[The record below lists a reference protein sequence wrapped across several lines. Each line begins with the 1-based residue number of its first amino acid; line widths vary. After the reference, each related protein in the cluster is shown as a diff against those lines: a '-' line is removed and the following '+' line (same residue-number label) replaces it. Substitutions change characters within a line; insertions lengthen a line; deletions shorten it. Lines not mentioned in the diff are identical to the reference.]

1 MKIKYLLLSTLVIPF
16 LAGCQKQVY
25 DPTVEKV
32 TETFLNY
39 DGSTLYKNIINKGDV
54 ASYGGQTPTKPSKD
68 GKSYTFDGW
77 EPALGVIEQD
87 TTYTAKYIE
96 STEKVKATFLNYD
109 GTELYSVLVDYG
121 TTPEYVGNLPTVESP
136 LPMYTIDFDGWYP
149 AVGPITTNT
158 VYYAHFTEH
167 LITFNVTFL
176 DYDGSVLYS
185 GKVNYGAT
193 AAYPSELPVPYKP
206 NSEGMV
212 YAFDGWN
219 ESLSNITCDSVFTP
233 KFVGREYSIFTITW
247 RNDDGSILDVQEVEG
262 GKIPLYKDGVPSK
275 PSDFGTDFIYYKFTG
290 WNPSIAAATEDMTYV
305 ATYRDSYLEKNDIIA
320 KVSGG
325 TSVEKE
331 AIAEALR
338 IENRVNAGGIYASYR
353 DTYAIYEDDSD
364 LITLS
369 NKIIAEVDGNKID
382 VALTYDLVGLGDY
395 LFGTTLSKDNRK
407 TNVALNFPSR
417 GTEDAF
423 VYLKLAGLS
432 CGTAKLENVN
442 IKYNFKLIPTQYIY
456 ASMTL
461 DEIYSVTHEQY
472 FSTMGVTYP
481 ETFDIID
488 YDQRTPY
495 YRSNNPESD
504 RPYLYVQVKG
514 KIVYIAP
521 DGNYALLANGDKAI
535 EVYAGAAMNLR
546 EDEFPYLQN
555 KYVEIYG
562 NMGHYSGNMQ
572 LCYVTR
578 IRPCSPSEITEPTI
592 NPEQITEETIKG
604 FKVEGYESQLQ
615 TVDGLMNAI
624 RSVRGTY
631 VEGSLKSNGSSV
643 NEMTSSNSRYTFE
656 LQVGEEQLTVAY
668 DYHTD
673 KNGDL
678 GIFSKVKEIIT
689 SKKTVTLVGSMRYNV
704 DHSYGFNPYATR
716 GGHWTIVP
724 FDGNLI
730 TFAE

>member
-1 MKIKYLLLSTLVIPF
+1 MKIKHLLLSTLVIPF
-16 LAGCQKQVY
+16 LAGCEKPVD

-39 DGSTLYKNIINKGDV
+39 DGSTLYKNTINKGDV
-54 ASYGGQTPTKPSKD
+54 ASYEGQTPTKPSMD
-68 GKSYTFDGW
+68 GKTYTFDGW

-96 STEKVKATFLNYD
+96 STAKVKATFLNYD
-109 GTELYSVLVDYG
+109 GTELYSVFVDYG

-136 LPMYTIDFDGWYP
+136 LPEYTIDFDGWYP

-158 VYYAHFTEH
+158 MYYAHFTEH

-193 AAYPSELPVPYKP
+193 AIYPSELPVPYKP
-206 NSEGMV
+206 NSEGLV

-219 ESLSNITCDSVFTP
+219 ESLTNITCDSVFTP
-233 KFVGREYSIFTITW
+233 KFVGREYSTFTITW
-247 RNDDGSILDVQEVEG
+247 KNDDGSILDVQQVEG
-262 GKIPLYKDGVPSK
+262 GKIPSYKDGTPSK
-275 PSDFGTDFIYYKFTG
+275 ASDFGTDFIYYKFNG

-305 ATYRDSYLEKNDIIA
+305 ATYRDGYLEKNDIIA

-338 IENRVNAGGIYASYR
+338 LENRVNTDGLYASYSG
-353 DTYAIYEDDSD
+353 TYNICEDDSD

-369 NKIIAEVDGNKID
+369 NKTIVEVGGNKID
-382 VALTYDLVGLGDY
+382 VALTYDLVGLDDY
-395 LFGTTLSKDNRK
+395 LFDTLLSQDNSK
-407 TNVALNFPSR
+407 TYVFLNFPPKD
-417 GTEDAF
+417 GEHAL
-423 VYLKLAGLS
+423 VYLKLASLS

-442 IKYNFKLIPTQYIY
+442 IKYNFSLIPTQYIY

-472 FSTMGVTYP
+472 TSTMGVTYP

-488 YDQRTPY
+488 YDIRNPFY
-495 YRSNNPESD
+495 KSNNPDSE
-504 RPYLYVQVKG
+504 RPYLYVKVKG
-514 KIVYIAP
+514 KIVYLAP
-521 DGNYALLANGDKAI
+521 DGNFALLANGDKAI
-535 EVYAGAAMNLR
+535 EVYAGAAMSLR
-546 EDEFPYLQN
+546 EDEFPYLAN
-555 KYVEIYG
+555 KYVEISG
-562 NMGHYSGNMQ
+562 NMGQYSGNMQ
-572 LCYVTR
+572 LCFMTK
-578 IRPCSPSEITEPTI
+578 IRPCSPSEINEPTI

-604 FKVEGYESQLQ
+604 FKVEGFESQLQ

-631 VEGSLKSNGSSV
+631 VEGSLKSNGSSIK
-643 NEMTSSNSRYTFE
+643 EMTSPNNRYTFE

-673 KNGDL
+673 RDGDL
-678 GIFSKVKEIIT
+678 GVFSKVKEIVT
-689 SKKTVTLVGSMRYNV
+689 SKKTVNLVGTMRYNGS
-704 DHSYGFNPYATR
+704 DSYGFNPYATT
-716 GGHWTIVP
+716 GGYWSIVP